1 MDNNLTWVSDTDSDK
16 ELLLTDEEKKDIVIQ
31 GIILNIIEMKMNDAN
46 ELIQKNN
53 IDINDRLFDYVYNEK
68 KGQVL
73 YGLPLLE
80 WCLRLYQDNLY
91 INEFNHEKLYDF
103 ICYLIKE
110 KVNLD
115 DTSPQIQDTLEIIS
129 DSMGDIYINYQNNIN
144 EEKHKMMLK
153 QLSDIDRKLTFLWAH
168 ICNVNE
174 RSTVYNYT

>member
-1 MDNNLTWVSDTDSDK
+1 MDNNPTWVSDTDSDEENK
-16 ELLLTDEEKKDIVIQ
+16 EK
-31 GIILNIIEMKMNDAN
+31 IIEEINHNIEFSNHDKVKK
-46 ELIQKNN
+46 LIQK

-129 DSMGDIYINYQNNIN
+129 DCMSDIYINYQNNIK
-144 EEKHKMMLK
+144 EEKKIMMIEHLK
-153 QLSDIDRKLTFLWAH
+153 KLDTKLTFLWAH